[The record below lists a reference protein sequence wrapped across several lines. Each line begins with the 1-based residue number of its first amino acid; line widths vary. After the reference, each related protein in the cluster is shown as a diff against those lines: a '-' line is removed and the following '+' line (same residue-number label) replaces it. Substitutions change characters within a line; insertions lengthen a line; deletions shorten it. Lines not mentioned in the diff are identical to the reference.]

1 MNLWIG
7 KMEDA
12 VFAEDFTDSIHGYR
26 AYIDGQ
32 SLVGWYVASEI
43 TGNLDALLSIYM
55 YRNVDQ
61 RLCFGPLWDM
71 DFAYDRSGEYSL
83 LREMEAFANFHDR
96 PFQKVMQRL
105 WSDPWFARACTNR
118 LQHLVDAGLQEHL
131 LHCIDS
137 LSAHLQLS
145 QEQNFSVWRIDQQ
158 VYSWEKPVYHDN
170 YQAYIDD
177 LKSFLSIH
185 IPYLLE
191 RFKVLSAE
199 NSR

>member
-1 MNLWIG
+1 MSAVSSWIG
-7 KMEDA
+7 KME
-12 VFAEDFTDSIHGYR
+12 
-26 AYIDGQ
+26 
-32 SLVGWYVASEI
+32 
-43 TGNLDALLSIYM
+43 
-55 YRNVDQ
+55 
-61 RLCFGPLWDM
+61 
-71 DFAYDRSGEYSL
+71 
-83 LREMEAFANFHDR
+83 
-96 PFQKVMQRL
+96 
-105 WSDPWFARACTNR
+105 
-118 LQHLVDAGLQEHL
+118 DAGLQEHL